1 MFEGIGFSPSCVS
14 KSLSI
19 CEEKKGTKSL
29 LHNAEQD
36 VLKILN
42 ETRNRNIEQKHPK
55 NCIEIQKIGDTE
67 SGIKEIFPYRC
78 CFEKSVNVF
87 CEQDTDGGGW
97 TVIQYRYDFAKREN
111 FYRRWTEYKLGFGNL
126 ENEFWL
132 GVDNIHALV
141 SDSLMELR
149 IDLEDYEGNIIR
161 WANYSYFQIS
171 DESNKYKIDLGDYS
185 GDAGD
190 GLTYHLG
197 NKFTTHDQDN
207 DAWDENCARDTES
220 GIKEIFPYRCCIEK
234 SVNVFCDQETDGG
247 GWTVIQYRYDFAKR
261 ENFYRRWTEYK
272 LGFGNLESEFWL
284 GLDNIH
290 ALVSDS
296 LMELRI
302 DLEDYE
308 GNIRWA
314 KYSYFHISDE
324 SNKV

>member
-1 MFEGIGFSPSCVS
+1 MLVIKYSAFFVILYLHINVINSEIDQDISLSLKSIFQAIGFSPSCVS

-19 CEEKKGTKSL
+19 CEEKKATKSL
-29 LHNAEQD
+29 LHNTEQD

-42 ETRNRNIEQKHPK
+42 ETRNRNLQEKHPK
-55 NCIEIQKIGDTE
+55 NCKEIQKVGDTE
-67 SGIKEIFPYRC
+67 SGIKTIY
-78 CFEKSVNVF
+78 
-87 CEQDTDGGGW
+87 
-97 TVIQYRYDFAKREN
+97 
-111 FYRRWTEYKLGFGNL
+111 
-126 ENEFWL
+126 
-132 GVDNIHALV
+132 
-141 SDSLMELR
+141 
-149 IDLEDYEGNIIR
+149 
-161 WANYSYFQIS
+161 
-171 DESNKYKIDLGDYS
+171 
-185 GDAGD
+185 
-190 GLTYHLG
+190 
-197 NKFTTHDQDN
+197 
-207 DAWDENCARDTES
+207 
-220 GIKEIFPYRCCIEK
+220 PYRCCIEK

-324 SNKV
+324 SNKYSIDFGDYSGDAGDGLRPHLGSKFSTHDQDNDASGENCASNYKGGWWYKQCHESNLNGLPHKGTHSSFADGINWKPFRGYHYSLRKSKLSIRPSFS